1 MNKKRTVQ
9 MENKMNNFLQEIF
22 YFYANQHFA
31 MAHSPTFDEIAF
43 AKVHMDMAEFSKFC
57 VEFEIKIPKE
67 KIVELFKKNTK
78 NKKDMT
84 FDEFKVCLYKIGNA
98 MNENKKDNVER

>member
-1 MNKKRTVQ
+1 
-9 MENKMNNFLQEIF
+9 
-22 YFYANQHFA
+22 

-67 KIVELFKKNTK
+67 KIVELFKKFITIDK
-78 NKKDMT
+78 FEEELKDKKIILI
-84 FDEFKVCLYKIGNA
+84 E
-98 MNENKKDNVER
+98 ENLKTSVYGKAVDQPALLKL